1 MHACDSIFKTLHI
14 KCNNS
19 VNTLH
24 TQVMHF
30 SNATVDDWEIPRS
43 EIEVGIK
50 IGQGNYGTVFRG
62 QLTMTAMSPRIHAH
76 KQQMEF
82 EGKSHYIVA
91 LKILQCKCY
100 TI

>member
-1 MHACDSIFKTLHI
+1 
-14 KCNNS
+14 
-19 VNTLH
+19 
-24 TQVMHF
+24 MHF
-30 SNATVDDWEIPRS
+30 SNAIEDDWEIPRS
-43 EIEVGIK
+43 EIEVRIK

-91 LKILQCKCY
+91 VKILQCKY
-100 TI
+100 YNMLS